1 MSVKSHAKK
10 SGNVAASWLKK
21 REEIVNKKGENK
33 TVVDYFERQTEAA
46 RKNNGIGNIT
56 ARIKET
62 GLKLKNTIKTKLAD
76 DEKTT
81 EYTITNIDKRSGIVT
96 LKNERGTVRKVSMF
110 DSVFDKK

>member
-21 REEIVNKKGENK
+21 REEVSRKKIEDK
-33 TVVDYFERQTEAA
+33 TVVDYFERQTEEG
-46 RKNNGIGNIT
+46 RKNGIGNIT
-56 ARIKET
+56 ARLKET
-62 GLKLKNTIKTKLAD
+62 GLKLKNTVKAKLVD

-81 EYTITNIDKRSGIVT
+81 EYTVINIDKRGGIIT

-110 DSVFDKK
+110 DSVFNPK